1 MTKRHPKNN
10 KSAGLRL
17 GYQGLNSNKTFS
29 IGYLL
34 IFIIVFAGVG
44 AYILLSGKAA
54 TINCSSYP
62 TVPTGTASINLCPSA
77 VDHTLPAKFWGYGF
91 SQYYY
96 NDIIQPGYQQL
107 FKQVA
112 PEVIRNQIGKAA
124 NNGTPTSPNILLK
137 NMYGLSQTMKSQGL
151 NLGVILNM
159 ESGPASLPSTVSPAA
174 TSNYDNT
181 GNRSPANEGA
191 LTNWFMDGGIDVL
204 GVEFYNE
211 PGGNEKWYTQPSGYT
226 GQLYVQEREN
236 WANVHQR
243 QYADGVHQALNSK
256 GRSAKIIA
264 GVQGTGEGYGESRA
278 QDFFCGCGTTVTSGG
293 GWPWSTDNLG
303 STSSGP
309 IFDVYDFHPYPA
321 GDQSQSGL
329 NSLAYP
335 TLTWQHQSSLLA
347 FMETARS
354 YLNSHGASSK
364 QLAFDEGGFDSG
376 TNIDALGEGVYAVL
390 SARNQAH
397 WNLPYYTL
405 WSSNTNT
412 VAGASIWPLFLTT
425 DHVNFRNT
433 IRSSAARDITGKF
446 LHNYKRQMTGY
457 NVATVNGSGMTPGG
471 AYSNPVQRIQASAG
485 LSADGT
491 KMAVLAVNM
500 DLTNPQPFQI
510 NLGTTPAGAI
520 TATYML
526 ENTPVGNIPT
536 ASISTSSTSFTRTLE
551 PGSEY
556 LFEIPISTSTSPAP
570 TVSLTPNPTAIS
582 AGGSSTLTWSST
594 NSTSCSAGS
603 PSGWTASTATS
614 DSQTI
619 TPAST
624 TTYSIICTGSGGSA
638 SASTTVTVNQA
649 ASITLPAA
657 TVNHT
662 IDGNL
667 NESDWKLSTTINHM
681 VSGSTTDTGSWGASW
696 DNNYLYVGV
705 KVNDNNLST
714 AASFTATN
722 YWQNDSVELYV
733 DPNADK
739 GTTYDAN
746 DKQLAAVW
754 NNPGLYGLSGEV
766 TPGVQH
772 AWANVTGGY
781 SIEFAIPWS
790 SLGVTPSN
798 NMKLG
803 LDIGINDSVNN
814 ARVGQLMWNGTSN
827 NYQDPSNF
835 GLVTLTGTPA
845 IVQGDL
851 NGDGHVTITDLSMLL
866 TNYGTSN
873 SVADINGDGLVN
885 ILDLS
890 ILLSNYGK

>member
-1 MTKRHPKNN
+1 
-10 KSAGLRL
+10 
-17 GYQGLNSNKTFS
+17 
-29 IGYLL
+29 
-34 IFIIVFAGVG
+34 
-44 AYILLSGKAA
+44 
-54 TINCSSYP
+54 
-62 TVPTGTASINLCPSA
+62 
-77 VDHTLPAKFWGYGF
+77 
-91 SQYYY
+91 
-96 NDIIQPGYQQL
+96 
-107 FKQVA
+107 
-112 PEVIRNQIGKAA
+112 
-124 NNGTPTSPNILLK
+124 
-137 NMYGLSQTMKSQGL
+137 
-151 NLGVILNM
+151 
-159 ESGPASLPSTVSPAA
+159 
-174 TSNYDNT
+174 
-181 GNRSPANEGA
+181 
-191 LTNWFMDGGIDVL
+191 
-204 GVEFYNE
+204 
-211 PGGNEKWYTQPSGYT
+211 
-226 GQLYVQEREN
+226 
-236 WANVHQR
+236 
-243 QYADGVHQALNSK
+243 
-256 GRSAKIIA
+256 
-264 GVQGTGEGYGESRA
+264 
-278 QDFFCGCGTTVTSGG
+278 
-293 GWPWSTDNLG
+293 
-303 STSSGP
+303 
-309 IFDVYDFHPYPA
+309 
-321 GDQSQSGL
+321 
-329 NSLAYP
+329 
-335 TLTWQHQSSLLA
+335 
-347 FMETARS
+347 
-354 YLNSHGASSK
+354 
-364 QLAFDEGGFDSG
+364 
-376 TNIDALGEGVYAVL
+376 
-390 SARNQAH
+390 
-397 WNLPYYTL
+397 
-405 WSSNTNT
+405 
-412 VAGASIWPLFLTT
+412 
-425 DHVNFRNT
+425 
-433 IRSSAARDITGKF
+433 
-446 LHNYKRQMTGY
+446 
-457 NVATVNGSGMTPGG
+457 
-471 AYSNPVQRIQASAG
+471 
-485 LSADGT
+485 
-491 KMAVLAVNM
+491 
-500 DLTNPQPFQI
+500 
-510 NLGTTPAGAI
+510 
-520 TATYML
+520 
-526 ENTPVGNIPT
+526 
-536 ASISTSSTSFTRTLE
+536 
-551 PGSEY
+551 
-556 LFEIPISTSTSPAP
+556 
-570 TVSLTPNPTAIS
+570 
-582 AGGSSTLTWSST
+582 
-594 NSTSCSAGS
+594 
-603 PSGWTASTATS
+603 
-614 DSQTI
+614 
-619 TPAST
+619 
-624 TTYSIICTGSGGSA
+624 
-638 SASTTVTVNQA
+638 VNQA